1 MAFTRSVFFC
11 CTLLVLLCFS
21 QSAVAQ
27 DKITWLEANFP
38 PYLIHDGKYK
48 GQGYGDTVTNILI
61 EKLKNYEHERVQANI
76 SRHYDLFKKGENV
89 CTVGLYKN
97 PDREKFLYFSIPS
110 FFTLPNVIVINKKK
124 YEAFGGKNTVSLSE
138 VLKKNTLVIGQ
149 AKNRSYGPII
159 DSIFNKYG
167 NDANVFSYEGKTL
180 SLSFFEMLKR
190 DRLDGI
196 IGLPE
201 EVLYQ
206 AENLGIRDQIL
217 TLSIAENQQSLDAW
231 LSYVACSKTP
241 WGKKVIDD
249 INAVLL
255 EQRPKERYR
264 AAYERWLD
272 DGSIPGYR
280 EAYDKY
286 FLSQI
291 K

>member
-1 MAFTRSVFFC
+1 MISKRHTFFY
-11 CTLLVLLCFS
+11 CTLLVLMCS
-21 QSAVAQ
+21 VQSVVAQ
-27 DKITWLEANFP
+27 NTITWMEASFP
-38 PYLIHDGKYK
+38 PYLIHEGAYK

-61 EKLKNYEHERVQANI
+61 ANLKQYEHKRIQANI

-97 PDREKFLYFSIPS
+97 PEREKFLYFSLPS
-110 FFTLPNVIVINKKK
+110 FFTLPNVIIINRDK
-124 YEAFGGKNTVSLSE
+124 YDDFGGSSMVSLTE
-138 VLKKNTLVIGQ
+138 ILKKNTLVIGQ

-159 DSIFNKYG
+159 DSIFTKYG
-167 NDANVFSYEGKTL
+167 TKDNVFVYEGKTL

-201 EVLYQ
+201 EVFYQ
-206 AENLGIRDQIL
+206 AENLGIREQIM

-241 WGKKVIDD
+241 WGNKVIED
-249 INAVLL
+249 INRVLL
-255 EQRPKERYR
+255 EQRPKEQYR

-272 DGSIPGYR
+272 EGSISRYR
-280 EAYDKY
+280 AAYENY
-286 FLSQI
+286 FLGEIQ
-291 K
+291 